1 MKKTISI
8 LIVIVMLAGCATTF
22 PRQAITQPAQKVEFT
37 AKQNWINFGIAT
49 WQAVIQV
56 VGVGFIMSEMED
68 GIRDGFGG
76 MRR

>member
-1 MKKTISI
+1 MKTLFLLI
-8 LIVIVMLAGCATTF
+8 LLTGCASTTF
-22 PRQAITQPAQKVEFT
+22 YQVPGDREAPPQKVEFS

-68 GIRDGFGG
+68 GIRDGFGK